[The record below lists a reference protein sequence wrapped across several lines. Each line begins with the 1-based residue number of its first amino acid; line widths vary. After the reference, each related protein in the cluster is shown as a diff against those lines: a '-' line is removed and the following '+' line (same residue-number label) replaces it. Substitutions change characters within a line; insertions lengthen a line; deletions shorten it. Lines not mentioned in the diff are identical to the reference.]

1 MNLAKNKLI
10 IYSLIVAFLGFID
23 STYLTIL
30 HYKNII
36 PPCTVTSGCET
47 VLTSKYSM
55 IGPIPVSLTG
65 TLFYLAVIAVCLL
78 LLTSPKKWLLNALYG
93 LSLVGFVVSLILIY
107 IQAALLHAFC
117 QYCLLS
123 EITSVG
129 ILILALLEYR
139 KNLTSKV

>member
-10 IYSLIVAFLGFID
+10 LYSLIVAFLGFID

-78 LLTSPKKWLLNALYG
+78 ILTNPKKLLLNAFYG
-93 LSLVGFVVSLILIY
+93 LSAVGFVVSLVLIY

-123 EITSVG
+123 EITSTG
-129 ILILALLEYR
+129 LLILAFLEYR
-139 KNLTSKV
+139 RKKA